1 MRHYL
6 VPLLLIAAIFVGCTS
21 ADLARA
27 EQSANRAEAALV
39 QAQSI
44 VAQMAKVVEDLKP
57 LAEKSPEAKAVLIIA
72 QEKLAAA
79 EKAIPV
85 LAESAQSAKATLAD
99 LKKQAEESGG
109 NVPWYA
115 VVGAFFIHYAPKVL
129 AAALPGSAI
138 VQGLAGLAANINWS
152 AQATPK
158 QKEEDAAKAKAQ

>member
-1 MRHYL
+1 MIRYL
-6 VPLLLIAAIFVGCTS
+6 LPILVAVLILSGCTS

-27 EQSANRAEAALV
+27 EQSAQRAEAALV
-39 QAQSI
+39 QAQAV

-85 LAESAQSAKATLAD
+85 LAESAKSATATLAD
-99 LKKQAEESGG
+99 LKKQADENGG

-115 VVGAFFIHYAPKVL
+115 AVGAFLISYAPRVL
-129 AAALPGSAI
+129 LALVPGSPI
-138 VQGLAGLAANINWS
+138 LQGIAGLVANVNWF

-158 QKEEDAAKAKAQ
+158 QKDEEKK